1 MTQNFWT
8 ITVLAT
14 GALIATT
21 TLTQAQQNC
30 ADRVLV
36 IERLA
41 SAYGETRQSIGLAQN
56 NTMVEVFAST
66 TTGSWTI
73 TVTNAAGLTCLVA
86 SGQAFELLAEALPIP
101 AEDA

>member
-1 MTQNFWT
+1 MKRDIWT
-8 ITVLAT
+8 LSVLAT
-14 GALIATT
+14 GALLASAS
-21 TLTQAQQNC
+21 LAQAQQNC
-30 ADRVLV
+30 APRALV

-41 SAYGETRQSIGLAQN
+41 SSYGETRQSIGLAQN

-66 TTGSWTI
+66 DTGSWTI

-86 SGQAFELLAEALPIP
+86 SGQAFERLAESLPTP

>member
-8 ITVLAT
+8 MTVLAT
-14 GALIATT
+14 GALIAST

-30 ADRVLV
+30 ADRTLV

-41 SAYGETRQSIGLAQN
+41 STYGETRQSIGLAQN
-56 NTMVEVFAST
+56 NTMVEVFASAD
-66 TTGSWTI
+66 TGTWTI

-86 SGQAFELLAEALPIP
+86 SGEAFERLAETLPTL

>member
-1 MTQNFWT
+1 MD
-8 ITVLAT
+8 
-14 GALIATT
+14 ATT
-21 TLTQAQQNC
+21 TLAQALQTWG
-30 ADRVLV
+30 DGGLV

-66 TTGSWTI
+66 TTGTWTI
-73 TVTNAAGLTCLVA
+73 AITNAAGLTCLVA
-86 SGQAFELLAEALPIP
+86 SGQAFERLAEALPTP

>member
-8 ITVLAT
+8 MTVLAA
-14 GALIATT
+14 GALIAST

-30 ADRVLV
+30 ADRALV

-86 SGQAFELLAEALPIP
+86 SGQAFERLAETLPTP

>member
-1 MTQNFWT
+1 M
-8 ITVLAT
+8 ASS
-14 GALIATT
+14 

-30 ADRVLV
+30 AARDLV

-41 SAYGETRQSIGLAQN
+41 SSYGETRQSIGLAQN

-73 TVTNAAGLTCLVA
+73 TVTNASGLTCLVA
-86 SGQAFELLAEALPIP
+86 SGQAFERITETLPTP

>member
-1 MTQNFWT
+1 MKRDFWKMTL
-8 ITVLAT
+8 LAI
-14 GALIATT
+14 GALMASS
-21 TLTQAQQNC
+21 TLTQAQHNC
-30 ADRVLV
+30 AARDLV

-73 TVTNAAGLTCLVA
+73 TVTNASGLTCLVA
-86 SGQAFELLAEALPIP
+86 SGQAFERLEESLPTP

>member
-1 MTQNFWT
+1 MKRDFWKM
-8 ITVLAT
+8 TVLAI
-14 GALIATT
+14 GALMASS

-30 ADRVLV
+30 AARDLV

-41 SAYGETRQSIGLAQN
+41 NTYGETRQSIGLAQN

-73 TVTNAAGLTCLVA
+73 TVTNASGLTCLVA
-86 SGQAFELLAEALPIP
+86 SGQAFERLEESLPTP

>member
-1 MTQNFWT
+1 MKQNFWT
-8 ITVLAT
+8 MTILAT
-14 GALIATT
+14 GALIASS

-30 ADRVLV
+30 ADRALV

-66 TTGSWTI
+66 ATGTWTI
-73 TVTNAAGLTCLVA
+73 AVTNAAGLTCLVA
-86 SGQAFELLAEALPIP
+86 SGQAFEALAETLPTP
-101 AEDA
+101 TEDA

>member
-1 MTQNFWT
+1 MKRYFWKFT
-8 ITVLAT
+8 GLAI
-14 GALIATT
+14 GALMASS

-30 ADRVLV
+30 AARELV

-73 TVTNAAGLTCLVA
+73 TVTNASGLTCLVA
-86 SGQAFELLAEALPIP
+86 SGQAFERLEESMPTP

>member
-8 ITVLAT
+8 MTVLAT
-14 GALIATT
+14 GALIAST

-30 ADRVLV
+30 ADRALV

-41 SAYGETRQSIGLAQN
+41 STYGETRQSIGLAQN

-86 SGQAFELLAEALPIP
+86 SGEAFERLAETLPTP

>member
-1 MTQNFWT
+1 MKRDFWKM
-8 ITVLAT
+8 TVLAI
-14 GALIATT
+14 GALMASS

-30 ADRVLV
+30 AARDLV

-41 SAYGETRQSIGLAQN
+41 NTYGETRQSIGLAQN

-73 TVTNAAGLTCLVA
+73 TITNASGLTCLVA
-86 SGQAFELLAEALPIP
+86 SGQAFERLEESLPTP
-101 AEDA
+101 ADDA

>member
-1 MTQNFWT
+1 MKQDFWKM
-8 ITVLAT
+8 TVLAI
-14 GALIATT
+14 GALMASA

-30 ADRVLV
+30 ATRDLV

-66 TTGSWTI
+66 ATGTWTI

-86 SGQAFELLAEALPIP
+86 SGQAFERLTESLPIP

>member
-1 MTQNFWT
+1 MKRDFWKM
-8 ITVLAT
+8 TVLAI
-14 GALIATT
+14 GALMVSS

-30 ADRVLV
+30 AARDLV

-73 TVTNAAGLTCLVA
+73 TVTNASGLTCLVA
-86 SGQAFELLAEALPIP
+86 SGQAFERLEETLPTP
-101 AEDA
+101 AKDA

>member
-8 ITVLAT
+8 MTVLAT
-14 GALIATT
+14 CALIASTS
-21 TLTQAQQNC
+21 LTQAQQNC
-30 ADRVLV
+30 ADRALV

-66 TTGSWTI
+66 TTGTWTI
-73 TVTNAAGLTCLVA
+73 AITNAAGLTCLVA
-86 SGQAFELLAEALPIP
+86 SGQAFERLAEALPTP

>member
-1 MTQNFWT
+1 MKRDFWKM
-8 ITVLAT
+8 TVLAI
-14 GALIATT
+14 GALMASS

-30 ADRVLV
+30 AARDLV

-73 TVTNAAGLTCLVA
+73 TVTNASGLTCLVA
-86 SGQAFELLAEALPIP
+86 SGQAFERLEGSLPTP
-101 AEDA
+101 TEDA

>member
-1 MTQNFWT
+1 MKQNFWT
-8 ITVLAT
+8 MTVLAI
-14 GALIATT
+14 GALMASS

-30 ADRVLV
+30 AARETV

-66 TTGSWTI
+66 TTGTWTI
-73 TVTNAAGLTCLVA
+73 AITNAAGLTCLVA
-86 SGQAFELLAEALPIP
+86 SGQAFERITETLPTP